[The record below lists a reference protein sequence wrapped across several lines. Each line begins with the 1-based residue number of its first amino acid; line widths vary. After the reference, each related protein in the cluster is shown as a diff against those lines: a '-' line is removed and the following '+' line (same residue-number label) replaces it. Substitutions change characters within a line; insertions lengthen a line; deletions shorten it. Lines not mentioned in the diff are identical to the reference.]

1 MQISSMFFVSL
12 LACIFI
18 VIAAFIQVA
27 KVVLKR
33 RSRQNFSSQPMST
46 TALANSSLLKKY
58 DNVDIKK
65 YRSTYSLLGAFLAV
79 AMSLLAVSWTVYIKP
94 PLTLPQNFAD
104 YPTVNIITEED
115 LPTPPAQKVLPPY
128 VPPPTTTII
137 EINDKAVEQEPPKVI
152 TQEAQPNE
160 IPVNYVKTD
169 PTAVAQPLVQKA
181 IAPPVM
187 VVPPKD
193 EGPVLPYI
201 KVAQMPRFKS
211 EECEN
216 LGSLSQDEI
225 KKCAEKKMLE
235 FVYKNI
241 KYPPVARDAG
251 IEGTAVV
258 KFIVNEKGEIIGSEI
273 LKNPGGGLAEEA
285 LRIVKLFP
293 SWVPGRQQDKN
304 VSVYFNMPVHFK
316 LSQN

>member
-27 KVVLKR
+27 QVVLKR
-33 RSRQNFSSQPMST
+33 RGLRNLSHQAMG
-46 TALANSSLLKKY
+46 TALAESSLLKKY
-58 DNVDIKK
+58 DNVDIKS

-79 AMSLLAVSWTVYIKP
+79 ATSLLAVSWTVYVKP
-94 PLTLPQNFAD
+94 PLTLPQNFTD
-104 YPTVNIITEED
+104 YPTVKVMTEAD
-115 LPTPPAQKVLPPY
+115 LPIPPPQKVLPPF
-128 VPPPTTTII
+128 VPPPTITSIKI
-137 EINDKAVEQEPPKVI
+137 DDKAVEQEPPKEI
-152 TQEAQPNE
+152 NQSPPNE
-160 IPVNYVKTD
+160 TPVNYVKTD
-169 PTAVAQPLVQKA
+169 PSAVAQPLAQKA

-187 VVPPKD
+187 VVPIKD
-193 EGPVLPYI
+193 EGPVLPFI
-201 KVAQMPRFKS
+201 TVTQMPRFKS
-211 EECEN
+211 EECEDLEN
-216 LGSLSQDEI
+216 LSPDEI

-258 KFIVNEKGEIIGSEI
+258 KFIVNEKGEIISPEI
-273 LKNPGGGLAEEA
+273 LKNPGGGLGEEA
-285 LRIVKLFP
+285 LRIIKLFP

-304 VSVYFNMPVHFK
+304 VPVYFNMPVRFQ